1 MLDDISFVG
10 QSVNINLYFLR
21 TLREFCATIQL
32 ASLESNS
39 EYSDRAMAIALRCEE
54 LGRLLVEYSNGNV
67 SQKALDYQIFV
78 TEFTL
83 PIEKLTEKLF
93 SIKIATDITEEE
105 MNLTAGV
112 PTIPS
117 LEVVD
122 NIMKFNE
129 EALIICNDLRELCVD
144 IFVKQRSNN
153 LFLYIYPSLLL
164 FMIREIDIYKLELE
178 RLINKSIVDPIYASD
193 VELLYNL
200 VMQAVAGFLGG
211 LIDPYN
217 QEEVRTFHDFNRKFE
232 EQAKLYRTVPITP
245 DNQKELIQ
253 QSIKLADEFHEFM
266 KVILQYVLDS
276 KINFIIE
283 PLFLDNMY
291 TEINYFRYL
300 LIEDSEKVE

>member
-32 ASLESNS
+32 ASLEGNS
-39 EYSDRAMAIALRCEE
+39 EYSDRALSIASRCEE
-54 LGRLLVEYSNGNV
+54 LGRMLVKYSNGNV
-67 SQKALDYQIFV
+67 SQEALDYQIFV

-83 PIEKLTEKLF
+83 PIEELTEKLF
-93 SIKIATDITEEE
+93 SIKIATDITKEEL
-105 MNLTAGV
+105 NLTAGNLTV
-112 PTIPS
+112 PS
-117 LEVVD
+117 SEFVN

-129 EALIICNDLRELCVD
+129 EAVVICDDLRELCVE
-144 IFVKQRSNN
+144 IFVRQRSNN

-178 RLINKSIVDPIYASD
+178 RLINRSIVDPIYASD
-193 VELLYNL
+193 IELLYNL
-200 VMQAVAGFLGG
+200 VMQAIAGFLGG

-217 QEEVRTFHDFNRKFE
+217 QEEVKIFNDFNNKFK
-232 EQAKLYRTVPITP
+232 EQVKLYRTVSITP
-245 DNQKELIQ
+245 NNQKELIEE
-253 QSIKLADEFHEFM
+253 SIKLVDEFHEFM
-266 KVILQYVLDS
+266 RSIIQMVLDS

-300 LIEDSEKVE
+300 LSQDFEKVE

>member
-253 QSIKLADEFHEFM
+253 QSIKLTDEFHEFM
-266 KVILQYVLDS
+266 KVIIQNVLDS

-300 LIEDSEKVE
+300 LSEDSEKVE

>member
-21 TLREFCATIQL
+21 TLREFCATIEL

-39 EYSDRAMAIALRCEE
+39 ENSKVAESIALRCEE

-83 PIEKLTEKLF
+83 PIEELTEKLF

-105 MNLTAGV
+105 LNLTAGV
-112 PTIPS
+112 PTAPS
-117 LEVVD
+117 LELVN
-122 NIMKFNE
+122 NIMRLNND
-129 EALIICNDLRELCVD
+129 ALEICNDLRELCVS
-144 IFVKQRSNN
+144 IFVKQRSND

-178 RLINKSIVDPIYASD
+178 RLINKSAVDPIYASD
-193 VELLYNL
+193 IELLYSL

-217 QEEVRTFHDFNRKFE
+217 QEEVKTFSDFNDRFK
-232 EQAKLYRTVPITP
+232 EQVKLYRTVSITP

-253 QSIKLADEFHEFM
+253 ESIKLVDEFHEFM
-266 KVILQYVLDS
+266 KSIIERVLDS

-300 LIEDSEKVE
+300 LIGDYEKVG